1 MKPKTIAP
9 LGKSILAVLTGF
21 GQRRMLL
28 RPIIKKRQPKMIRR
42 TVSAINTN
50 DAGSK
55 AFFLLPLRQTND
67 GNYGEFGGVPV
78 NDWVLNHLLAHVKF
92 VTETAGMCL
101 FLPEKLFRICQLSL
115 NLSGMQVA
123 GAE

>member
-9 LGKSILAVLTGF
+9 LGNSILAVLTGF

-28 RPIIKKRQPKMIRR
+28 RPLIKKRQPKMIRK

-55 AFFLLPLRQTND
+55 AFLLVPLRQAND
-67 GNYGEFGGVPV
+67 GNYSEIGGVTV
-78 NDWVLNHLLAHVKF
+78 ND
-92 VTETAGMCL
+92 
-101 FLPEKLFRICQLSL
+101 
-115 NLSGMQVA
+115 
-123 GAE
+123 